1 MKKIYNTN
9 AIYTKN
15 EIIFN
20 AQGNVYI
27 ANGNYRKHIKIIQCK
42 WKLIQYKWKFRKSF

>member
-1 MKKIYNTN
+1 MQFIQKMKKIY
-9 AIYTKN
+9 
-15 EIIFN
+15 N

-42 WKLIQYKWKFRKSF
+42 